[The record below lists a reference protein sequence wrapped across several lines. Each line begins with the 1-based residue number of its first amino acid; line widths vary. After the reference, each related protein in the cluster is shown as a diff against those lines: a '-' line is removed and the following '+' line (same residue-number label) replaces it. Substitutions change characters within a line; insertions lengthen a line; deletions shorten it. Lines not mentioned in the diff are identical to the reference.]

1 MDLPGIIASRAAR
14 AGLAAAFCVASN
26 GCASLKQMTSDF
38 NRKWDD
44 PKAAIAELDESA
56 DGVRASSS
64 SSDEMASMNAND
76 CARQFGL
83 NDKKADEAT
92 LGARRVSAGECLL
105 EKGRNADALAQFAAA
120 GEGAVASQGAGIALV
135 RLNRLEDARTALETA
150 VATDPALARAWNA
163 LGVAKDGLGLKEEA
177 WADFQRAA
185 DADPTDGAALNNL
198 GVSKLKAG
206 IVDEAIAAFQAAL
219 TRGGARE
226 AAETN
231 LRLALA
237 YDGDYAGS
245 VKALP
250 DDRRAVALNNAGVAA
265 VSRGDTA
272 EAKKLFSRA
281 IEESPSFYAKA
292 YSNLSLLLE

>member
-92 LGARRVSAGECLL
+92 LGARRRPESALRAD
-105 EKGRNADALAQFAAA
+105 GRRDIVARVDAHIPQDGRSL
-120 GEGAVASQGAGIALV
+120 GRAL
-135 RLNRLEDARTALETA
+135 RSA
-150 VATDPALARAWNA
+150 PY
-163 LGVAKDGLGLKEEA
+163 G
-177 WADFQRAA
+177 
-185 DADPTDGAALNNL
+185 P
-198 GVSKLKAG
+198 
-206 IVDEAIAAFQAAL
+206 
-219 TRGGARE
+219 
-226 AAETN
+226 
-231 LRLALA
+231 
-237 YDGDYAGS
+237 GS
-245 VKALP
+245 C
-250 DDRRAVALNNAGVAA
+250 GQ
-265 VSRGDTA
+265 
-272 EAKKLFSRA
+272 
-281 IEESPSFYAKA
+281 
-292 YSNLSLLLE
+292 